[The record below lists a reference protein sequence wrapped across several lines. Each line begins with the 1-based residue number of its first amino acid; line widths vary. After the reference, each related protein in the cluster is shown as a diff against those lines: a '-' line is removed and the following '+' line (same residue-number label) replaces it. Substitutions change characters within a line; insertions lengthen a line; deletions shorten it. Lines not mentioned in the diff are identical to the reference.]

1 MPKAPFRVVTDSTA
15 DLPEEWR
22 ERYGIEVVPLKTL
35 FGEESFRDGVD
46 LTPDQ
51 FFERLKTVSKLP
63 TTSAPSPGEFSE
75 VYRRLADECEAVI
88 SIHIGS
94 NLSATCEAARVGA
107 QAVEGL
113 RVEVVDSRSV
123 TMCVAF
129 LCKVAAESKSLDAAL
144 AAVAERIPRLRVL
157 ALLDT
162 LRYIE
167 MGGRISKLTYLLGS
181 MLDMKAIMRLAD
193 GELGPAGRTR
203 TRAKAIPELLALF
216 EQDLPVESVA
226 VMHGAAPEDA
236 ERLREQLPAELR
248 GPQTPLRQ
256 IGSVLGTH
264 TGPRALGFAYVKK
277 A

>member
-1 MPKAPFRVVTDSTA
+1 MAKAPFRVVTDSTA
-15 DLPEEWR
+15 DLPAEWR

-46 LTPDQ
+46 LSADQ
-51 FFERLKTVSKLP
+51 FFERLKTVNKLP
-63 TTSAPSPGEFSE
+63 TTSAPSPGEFTE
-75 VYRRLADECEAVI
+75 VYRRLAEECEAVI

-107 QAVEGL
+107 QAVETL

-129 LCKVAAESKSLDAAL
+129 LCKLAAESESVESAL
-144 AAVAERIPRLRVL
+144 AAVNERIPRLRIL

-167 MGGRISKLTYLLGS
+167 MGGRISKLQYLLGS
-181 MLDMKAIMRLAD
+181 MLDMKAIMRVAD
-193 GELGPAGRTR
+193 GEITPAGRTR
-203 TRAKAIPELLALF
+203 TRSKAIAELLALF
-216 EQDLPVESVA
+216 EQDMPVESVA
-226 VMHGAAPEDA
+226 VMHGGAPDDA
-236 ERLREQLPAELR
+236 EALKARLPSDLR
-248 GPQTPLRQ
+248 GSETPLRQ

-277 A
+277 G

>member
-15 DLPEEWR
+15 DLPDEWR
-22 ERYGIEVVPLKTL
+22 ARYGIEVVPLKTL

-46 LTPDQ
+46 LSGDQ
-51 FFERLKTVSKLP
+51 FFERLKTVTRLP
-63 TTSAPSPGEFSE
+63 TTSAPSPGEFSQ
-75 VYRRLADECEAVI
+75 VYRRLADECDAVV

-94 NLSATCEAARVGA
+94 NLSATCEAARIGA

-129 LCKVAAESKSLDAAL
+129 LCKVAAESESMEAAL
-144 AAVAERIPRLRVL
+144 AAVNERIPRLRIL

-167 MGGRISKLTYLLGS
+167 MGGRISKLQYLLGS
-181 MLDMKAIMRLAD
+181 MLDMKAIMRVAD
-193 GELGPAGRTR
+193 GEITPAGRTR
-203 TRAKAIPELLALF
+203 TRSKGIVELLALF

-226 VMHGAAPEDA
+226 VIHGAASADAEKLRERLPED
-236 ERLREQLPAELR
+236 LR
-248 GPQTPLRQ
+248 GPQTLLRQ
-256 IGSVLGTH
+256 TGTVLGTH
-264 TGPRALGFAYVKK
+264 AGPGALGFAYVTKG
-277 A
+277 